1 MSADSSCN
9 AILYELDFVGK
20 LCFAI
25 LAFAF
30 FISGYDFIK
39 IIRFTMGEIA
49 TKSKF
54 FIESSSASYFKNNFR
69 SILMIT
75 TYGVGLSLDY
85 FAISVMSLERYAYGV
100 SFWLFFSSLILFLMI
115 SVW

>member
-1 MSADSSCN
+1 MRLKICNSGDSACL

-20 LCFAI
+20 LCFGI

-30 FISGYDFIK
+30 LISSYDFVK
-39 IIRFTMGEIA
+39 IIKFAMGEIT

-54 FIESSSASYFKNNFR
+54 FIESASASYFKNNFR

-85 FAISVMSLERYAYGV
+85 FAI
-100 SFWLFFSSLILFLMI
+100 
-115 SVW
+115 

>member
-1 MSADSSCN
+1 MIGDSSCL

-20 LCFAI
+20 LCFGI

-30 FISGYDFIK
+30 LISSYDFIK
-39 IIRFTMGEIA
+39 IIKFAMGEIT

-54 FIESSSASYFKNNFR
+54 FIESASASYFKNNFR
-69 SILMIT
+69 SILMLT

-85 FAISVMSLERYAYGV
+85 FAI
-100 SFWLFFSSLILFLMI
+100 
-115 SVW
+115 